1 MQPVPSGVWASF
13 ERRLNEAGVPA
24 PRRADYRKWV
34 CFYLDFCH
42 KYGHES
48 DSPTSLGPFL
58 SKLAA
63 KNQSG
68 EQREQAAHAI
78 RLLLGG
84 SAEPSARLPR
94 QSVPGAAST
103 PAAPGGPGPAAAP
116 RAVAPR
122 SRPMPLAPTGP
133 LPPPP
138 KPTPAGGPGS
148 APRAAPVRGRGASW
162 EEEYRDLEGAI
173 KLRNYSRKTLAA
185 YRLWVGKF
193 QAFVRSRPTEQLG
206 TEEVRG
212 FFTELAV
219 RYGVA
224 ASTQNQAFGV
234 VEG

>member
-1 MQPVPSGVWASF
+1 MQPVPSEVWASF

-42 KYGHES
+42 KYGHPPRS
-48 DSPTSLGPFL
+48 LTSLGPFL
-58 SKLAA
+58 GKLAA

-84 SAEPSARLPR
+84 SAEPSARLER
-94 QSVPGAAST
+94 QSVPGAGST

-116 RAVAPR
+116 RAVAPQP
-122 SRPMPLAPTGP
+122 RPMPLAQTGP
-133 LPPPP
+133 LAPPA
-138 KPTPAGGPGS
+138 KPTLGGGPGS
-148 APRAAPVRGRGASW
+148 ALRAAPVRGRGASW

-185 YRLWVGKF
+185 YRFWVGKF

-206 TEEVRG
+206 TQEVRG
-212 FFTELAV
+212 FLTELAV
-219 RYGVA
+219 RHGVA